1 MDTKERIKKNRL
13 KKLEKIRN
21 SGFLAYPASVKRTH
35 KIAEALKSFTSFVRS
50 KKEIVL
56 VGRIRLL
63 RVHGGSTFL
72 SIEDGTGKIQGY
84 FKKDRLGEKA
94 YKFFLDN
101 FDLGDFIEIRGIL
114 FKTKRGEKT
123 IEAADF
129 HMLAKSLLPLLE
141 QFC

>member
-84 FKKDRLGEKA
+84 FKKDRLGEK
-94 YKFFLDN
+94 L
-101 FDLGDFIEIRGIL
+101 
-114 FKTKRGEKT
+114 
-123 IEAADF
+123 
-129 HMLAKSLLPLLE
+129 
-141 QFC
+141 